1 MLEFKTLLSVITTY
15 YCDNLPAQCSFLEN
29 ESSNHIQSTT
39 IQTYSTYPFP
49 TFLQAKGLKAAL
61 TITTA
66 TYHWTSVVW
75 CRDHLVSLPGVPCL
89 WCTTVGASKIH
100 FWNFHRCFIG
110 LPLSHKR
117 SQCDHKPINLITS
130 SDFSILRSI
139 EKSTSST
146 VGQVSLYLTE
156 QLLPWSSTS
165 KYLI

>member
-1 MLEFKTLLSVITTY
+1 MICESWR
-15 YCDNLPAQCSFLEN
+15 CDNLPAQCSFLEN

-39 IQTYSTYPFP
+39 IQT

-89 WCTTVGASKIH
+89 WCTTVGASKIS
-100 FWNFHRCFIG
+100 FLEFPSMLHRSPSLSQTITMWSQTDKSHIFRFQSWD
-110 LPLSHKR
+110 PLKNQPQQLVRCH
-117 SQCDHKPINLITS
+117 C
-130 SDFSILRSI
+130 
-139 EKSTSST
+139 
-146 VGQVSLYLTE
+146 TE
-156 QLLPWSSTS
+156 LLPWSSTS